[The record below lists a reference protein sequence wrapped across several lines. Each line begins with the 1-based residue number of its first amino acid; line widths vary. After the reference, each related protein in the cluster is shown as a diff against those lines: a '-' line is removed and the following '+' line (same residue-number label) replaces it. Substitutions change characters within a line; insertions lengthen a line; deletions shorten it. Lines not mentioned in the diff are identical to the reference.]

1 MSAAGPCPFCQ
12 VESDRIFHTGR
23 LALGIWDGF
32 PVAPGHALLVPRR
45 HVLGWAD
52 ATSQE
57 RLELTEAIS
66 IAFNAIRQRFP
77 ADGFNVGIN
86 LGEAAGQSVPHLH
99 VHVIPR
105 RVGDHA
111 NPRGGVRHVIPAKG
125 DYSMS
130 GEASKAVDG
139 AHYLVPGEE
148 DPLLP
153 HLIRALGTANE
164 VDIAVAFVLETGIA
178 RLEEHFRD
186 VLKRG
191 GRIRFLTGNYLDVTE
206 PRALK
211 RLLDLEGNIDR
222 RIFETRSPESKYAD
236 RPFKT
241 SFHPKAYITK
251 TDGDG
256 VAFVGS
262 SNLSQSALANGI
274 EWNYRIVSSRDAAG
288 FRDILDGFER
298 LFVHPATRPLS
309 DEWIEVYERER
320 KAPQAAAA
328 DAIDI
333 EPPVSP
339 PKPHEIQLEALEAL
353 QATRDAGNTAGLVVL
368 ATGLGKTWLSAFDS
382 ERPEYRRVLFVAHR
396 EEILGQARKTFRSI
410 RPTARL
416 GSFSG
421 EEKDLEADVLFA
433 SIQTLGKQR
442 QLDNFAPDS
451 FDYVI
456 VDEFHHAA
464 ASTYR
469 RLIEYFRP
477 KFLLGLTATPERTD
491 GGDLLGLCQ
500 ENLVYRCDLAE
511 AITRSHLSPFHYF
524 GVPDEVDYRNI
535 PWRSSRFDEEALTEA
550 VATQTRAKNALDQY
564 RQRGGTRTL
573 GFCVSQRHADFMAD
587 FFLKEGIRAVAVH
600 AGGTSAP
607 RTDSLEKL
615 EAGELDVVFAV
626 DMFNEGV
633 DLPDLDTVMMLRP
646 TESRILWIQQLGR
659 GLRKAEGKSH
669 LTVIDYIGNH
679 RTFLLK
685 PQTLFQLPSG
695 DSAIRDAL
703 DRLQAG
709 TMELPPGCEVTY
721 DLKAIEVLR
730 ALLRIPRA
738 ELDALRRFYEDFRE
752 LHGVRPT
759 ATEAFHEGY
768 NPRSARKSHGSWLRF
783 IEAMGDMT
791 DAQRTAI
798 REAGA
803 FLDSLETTEMTK
815 SFKMLVLLTM
825 LNSDHFPGEM
835 SALDLVKGIRDLG
848 ARSETLRGEFGASL
862 ENDAALAELLEKN
875 PISAWVGGKG
885 TNGVSYFEYRE
896 GIFRTV
902 VDVSASARSALQEL
916 TREIADWRL
925 AEYLDRARTPTPGG
939 ARFECAVSHA
949 KGHPLIFL
957 PDRAS
962 VPDIPEGWVD
972 VTADGERYQANFV
985 EIAVNVLR
993 RPGSEQNELG
1003 SVLRGWFG
1011 PDAGL
1016 PGTSHRVAFERDN
1029 EGLKLIPLGRREGVL
1044 QLWRSYSREEIPKL
1058 FGLNYSPFLWQQ
1070 GFIPQGEHMFL
1081 LVTLDKGSHAEQF
1094 QYKDRF
1100 LSVDRFQW
1108 QSQNRTAQESKHGR
1122 QIRDHRAL
1130 GIAPHLFVRARSKG
1144 PQGTASPFVYC
1155 GDVEFVR
1162 WEGTKPITVEWQL
1175 PEAVPER
1182 LRGGFGVPPVVT

>member
-1 MSAAGPCPFCQ
+1 M
-12 VESDRIFHTGR
+12 
-23 LALGIWDGF
+23 
-32 PVAPGHALLVPRR
+32 
-45 HVLGWAD
+45 GWAD

-66 IAFNAIRQRFP
+66 IAFDAIRQRFP

-86 LGEAAGQSVPHLH
+86 LGEAAGQSVSHLH

-105 RVGDHA
+105 RVGDHS

-125 DYSMS
+125 DYSTPA
-130 GEASKAVDG
+130 EAPKRADEVR
-139 AHYLVPGEE
+139 YLVPGEG

-153 HLIRALGTANE
+153 HLVHELGKATA
-164 VDIAVAFVLETGIA
+164 VDIAVAFVLENGIA

-186 VLKRG
+186 VLNRG

-206 PRALK
+206 PRALR

-222 RIFETRSPESKYAD
+222 RIFETKSPEPKYAD

-241 SFHPKAYITK
+241 SFHPKAYVTR

-256 VAFVGS
+256 VAFIGS
-262 SNLSQSALANGI
+262 SNLSQSALVNGI
-274 EWNYRIVSSRDAAG
+274 EWNYRVVSSRDAAG
-288 FRDILDGFER
+288 FRDVLDGFER
-298 LFVHPATRPLS
+298 LFVHPATRPLT
-309 DEWIEVYERER
+309 DDWIDVYERER
-320 KAPQAAAA
+320 KTPQPVAA
-328 DAIDI
+328 DAIEI
-333 EPPVSP
+333 ETPPP
-339 PKPHEIQLEALEAL
+339 PPEPHEIQQEALRAL
-353 QATRDAGNTAGLVVL
+353 QETREAGNTAGLVVL

-382 ERPEYRRVLFVAHR
+382 SEYRRVLFVAHR

-442 QLDNFAPDS
+442 HLDSFAPDS
-451 FDYVI
+451 FDYVV

-469 RLIEYFRP
+469 RLIDYFRP
-477 KFLLGLTATPERTD
+477 NFLLGLTATPERTD

-500 ENLVYRCDLAE
+500 ENIVYRCDLAE
-511 AITRSHLSPFHYF
+511 AITRGHLSPFHYF

-600 AGGTSAP
+600 AGSTSAP
-607 RTDSLEKL
+607 RADSLERL
-615 EAGELDVVFAV
+615 EAGTLDVVFAV

-709 TMELPPGCEVTY
+709 TIELPPGCEVTY

-730 ALLRIPRA
+730 ALLRIPKA

-783 IEAMGDMT
+783 VEAMGDMT
-791 DAQRTAI
+791 DTQRTAI
-798 REAGA
+798 GEAGA

-815 SFKMLVLLTM
+815 SFKILVLLAM
-825 LNSDHFPGEM
+825 LNGDHFPGEI
-835 SALDLVKGIRDLG
+835 SVSELTKGVRTL
-848 ARSETLRGEFGASL
+848 AVRTETLRGEFGESL
-862 ENDAALAELLEKN
+862 ENDAMLADLLERN
-875 PISAWVGGKG
+875 PINAWVGGKG
-885 TNGVSYFEYRE
+885 TSGVPYFEYRE
-896 GIFRTV
+896 GIFRTTV
-902 VDVSASARSALQEL
+902 TASGRSRSALQEL
-916 TREIADWRL
+916 TREVADWRL
-925 AEYLDRARTPTPGG
+925 VEYLDRARTPAPGDT
-939 ARFECAVSHA
+939 RFECAVSHA
-949 KGHPLIFL
+949 NGRPLVFL
-957 PDRAS
+957 PNRAD
-962 VPDIPEGWVD
+962 VPGIPEGWVD
-972 VTADGERYQANFV
+972 VTVDGDLYQANFV
-985 EIAVNVLR
+985 KVAVNILR
-993 RPGSEQNELG
+993 RTGSEQNELG

-1016 PGTSHRVAFERDN
+1016 PGTSHRVAFEKGN
-1029 EGLKLIPLGRREGVL
+1029 KGLRLIPLGRREGVL

-1058 FGLNYSPFLWQQ
+1058 FGLDYSPFLWQQ
-1070 GFIPQGEHMFL
+1070 GFIPQGKHMFL

-1100 LSVDRFQW
+1100 LSADRFQW

-1122 QIRDHRAL
+1122 QIRDHQAL
-1130 GIAPHLFVRARSKG
+1130 GIASHLFVRARSKS

-1155 GDVEFVR
+1155 GDVKFVR
-1162 WEGTKPITVEWQL
+1162 WEGNKPITVEWRL
-1175 PEAVPER
+1175 PESVPER
-1182 LRGGFGVPPVVT
+1182 WQAAFIVPETNG